1 MTNKI
6 AIRVKPLKRW
16 ADVSNMT
23 RHGKRE
29 DPSRHVNRDH
39 THQNIHF
46 SFVEIEHQTDERGTV
61 TQHGDFG
68 VFEHDGLNGLDIG
81 EQFQNLAEESGAS
94 WRKNAIVGTEMLFI
108 ASPGFFKGERGSEER
123 RDHARDWAR
132 DCISELRR
140 KYPGQL
146 ACARLDLDE
155 TTPHLSVFMLPMYEK
170 AYKATKR
177 TVKRKRA
184 PRKTISHNQVFGTP
198 ESLSELQDWAAAA
211 MKRRGHQLER
221 GERKENKGPDHK
233 TPEAGRQLIA
243 AAEQAA
249 QDTLREAESAAQRLR
264 DEAEAEVGQMHQK
277 ALQDAQSASEG
288 LLRAAREEAD
298 QIKREATP
306 ARLKA
311 LQEENAELRKVNQ
324 SLNDFVDSIRNT
336 LSAAL
341 GDRWEALKKK
351 INDTWQADP
360 RHPNYKP
367 EPPSQSYSS
376 GPSGP

>member
-1 MTNKI
+1 MTNKV

-29 DPSRHVNRDH
+29 DPSRHVNREH

-108 ASPGFFKGERGSEER
+108 ASPGFFKGERGSEVR
-123 RDHARDWAR
+123 RDHARSWAQ

-177 TVKRKRA
+177 AVKRKRA

-198 ESLSELQDWAAAA
+198 ESLSELQDWAAGA
-211 MKRRGHQLER
+211 MKRKGYELARGK
-221 GERKENKGPDHK
+221 RKDTKGPDHT
-233 TPEAGRQLIA
+233 TPAEGRRLIA
-243 AAEQAA
+243 
-249 QDTLREAESAAQRLR
+249 
-264 DEAEAEVGQMHQK
+264 EAEAQAVEIKAQAKRDAEALKLAATPERMT
-277 ALQDAQSASEG
+277 ALQDQNTK
-288 LLRAAREEAD
+288 LRASITD
-298 QIKREATP
+298 WQNFVSSIKET
-306 ARLKA
+306 
-311 LQEENAELRKVNQ
+311 LQRVLPEQGENVIKWINQDWENNSDNPNRK
-324 SLNDFVDSIRNT
+324 
-336 LSAAL
+336 
-341 GDRWEALKKK
+341 
-351 INDTWQADP
+351 P
-360 RHPNYKP
+360 KP
-367 EPPSQSYSS
+367 SPYDDWD
-376 GPSGP
+376 GPSR

>member
-6 AIRVKPLKRW
+6 AIRVKPLKKW

-29 DPSRHVNRDH
+29 DPSRHVNREH

-46 SFVEIEHQTDERGTV
+46 SFVEIEHQTNERGTV

-68 VFEHDGLNGLDIG
+68 ISEHDGLNGLDIG
-81 EQFQNLAEESGAS
+81 EQFQNLAEESGAI

-123 RDHARDWAR
+123 RDHARSWAR
-132 DCISELRR
+132 DCISELRQ

-170 AYKATKR
+170 TYKATKR
-177 TVKRKRA
+177 AVKRKRA

-221 GERKENKGPDHK
+221 GERKETKGPDHK
-233 TPEAGRQLIA
+233 TPEAGRKLIA
-243 AAEQAA
+243 AAEQTA
-249 QDTLREAESAAQRLR
+249 QDTLKAAESAAQRLR
-264 DEAEAEVGQMHQK
+264 DEAEEK
-277 ALQDAQSASEG
+277 ANRMLNAAKTASQE
-288 LLRAAREEAD
+288 AFEEA
-298 QIKREATP
+298 KRIRSQATP
-306 ARLKA
+306 ARFRE
-311 LQEENAELRKVNQ
+311 LQEENDKLKKKIKN
-324 SLNDFVDSIRNT
+324 LNDFVDSIRST
-336 LSAAL
+336 LIAAV
-341 GDRWEALKKK
+341 GDGWEALKKK
-351 INDTWQADP
+351 INDTWRADP
-360 RHPNYKP
+360 RHPNYKKP
-367 EPPSQSYSS
+367 EPPSPSYDA

>member
-29 DPSRHVNRDH
+29 DPSRHVNRGH

-68 VFEHDGLNGLDIG
+68 IFEHDGLNGLDIG

-184 PRKTISHNQVFGTP
+184 PRRTISHNQVFGTP

-249 QDTLREAESAAQRLR
+249 QDTLREAESAAQSLR
-264 DEAEAEVGQMHQK
+264 DEAERKANRMLEAAEK
-277 ALQDAQSASEG
+277 ASQEAFEDA
-288 LLRAAREEAD
+288 
-298 QIKREATP
+298 KRMRSQATP
-306 ARLKA
+306 ARFRKLE
-311 LQEENAELRKVNQ
+311 QENAELKKVNQ

-351 INDTWQADP
+351 INDTWKADP